1 MTDAPHFAH
10 DWDLIAAEAADAAR
24 RRKASIEILTER
36 LGEIAAQAELAAW
49 RAIAADWHWVV
60 NHQRPA
66 GIDDVSQLAK
76 LTALEESYTRC
87 TQQLRKA
94 QDDLPVEIRAT
105 IDGNTETGLRYIHGD
120 LIEPYLTAWRRRE
133 LVEAMLWWQRRT
145 GDQSIRILVLANIKA
160 RQDRAPAIQGEAA

>member
-1 MTDAPHFAH
+1 MTAAPHFIH
-10 DWDLIAAEAADAAR
+10 QWDLIAAEAAEAAR

-60 NHQRPA
+60 HHQRPA
-66 GIDDVSQLAK
+66 GVDDASQLAK
-76 LTALEESYTRC
+76 LTALEESFKRC
-87 TQQLRKA
+87 TTQLRKE
-94 QDDLPVEIRAT
+94 QDALPAEIRAT
-105 IDGNTETGLRYIHGD
+105 IEGNTETGLRYIHGD
-120 LIEPYLTAWRRRE
+120 AIEPYLTAYRRRD

-160 RQDRAPAIQGEAA
+160 RRDRAPAASEAA